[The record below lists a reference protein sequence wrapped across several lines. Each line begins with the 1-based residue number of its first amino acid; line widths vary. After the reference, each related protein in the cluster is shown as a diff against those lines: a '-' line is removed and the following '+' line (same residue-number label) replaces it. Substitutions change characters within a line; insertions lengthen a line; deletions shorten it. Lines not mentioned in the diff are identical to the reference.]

1 MNRVLNQ
8 SRRYINTSS
17 VIRPKR
23 FYLVP
28 YEEQYESR
36 DNENEIRKKK
46 LEFSIERQKQTKEFI
61 DNYNPYSNIRSN
73 VSENLDSTLKD
84 YYQNKY
90 KNKYKDH

>member
-1 MNRVLNQ
+1 MNRILLQ
-8 SRRYINTSS
+8 SRRYINTTS
-17 VIRPKR
+17 VIKSKR

-46 LEFSIERQKQTKEFI
+46 LEFSPERQEQIKKFL
-61 DNYNPYSNIRSN
+61 DNYNPYSNIKSN

-90 KNKYKDH
+90 PFNH

>member
-1 MNRVLNQ
+1 MNRLLLH
-8 SRRYINTSS
+8 SRRYINITS
-17 VIRPKR
+17 IIKPKP

-36 DNENEIRKKK
+36 DNENEIRERKI
-46 LEFSIERQKQTKEFI
+46 EFSIERQKKIKEFI
-61 DNYNPYSNIRSN
+61 DNYNPYSNIKSN

-90 KNKYKDH
+90 QNH